1 MVTAAPARRASQGR
15 TVRRTRTARRSA
27 LAALAGGAAAVLA
40 LTACSSG
47 SSGGSSGSGSK
58 AGSGQTQGAL
68 ILKEFTNPYW
78 ISMEKSAK
86 AEAAK
91 LGISLQVSAGNSD
104 DDTSSQITQ
113 IDDAISA
120 GDKGIIIS
128 LNGDAVNSA
137 LNQAK
142 QEGLIVV
149 AVDTPPIPASVANVT
164 YATDNTQAG
173 TLDGKWEAAKLAGK
187 RADIAMLDDLANQVI
202 TGDVDRDQGFLEG
215 MGIKVGTPSVNGQ
228 EPKSGQY
235 TGGKGGTYKI
245 SCQLATEGAQTGG
258 QSAMETC
265 LSKDSS
271 INVVYAINEPSAEGA
286 AKALAAA
293 GKKNVSIVTIDGG
306 CSNLPYVT
314 NGEIGAT
321 AGQFPGKMAVDGVEA
336 IAQFAKTGKKPTNQS
351 GQDFYN
357 TGTQLYTDSPQAG
370 VPSITAAAAKTKCWG
385 YPAHDRRHLHHPPRR
400 RPRSAVRGG
409 PGGLPPPG
417 Q

>member
-1 MVTAAPARRASQGR
+1 MNPAAP
-15 TVRRTRTARRSA
+15 VRRTSRSTRRARRTRRSA
-27 LAALAGGAAAVLA
+27 AAACFAGVAAAVLA
-40 LTACSSG
+40 LAACSSG
-47 SSGGSSGSGSK
+47 GGSGSGGGG
-58 AGSGQTQGAL
+58 GSGGKIKVAL

-78 ISMEKSAK
+78 ISMEKTAK

-91 LGISLQVSAGNSD
+91 LGVSLQVSAGNSD

-142 QEGLIVV
+142 QQGLIVV
-149 AVDTPPIPASVANVT
+149 AVDTPPIPASAANVT

-173 TLDGKWEAAKLAGK
+173 LLDGKWEASKLAGK
-187 RADIAMLDDLANQVI
+187 SADIAMLDDLANQVI
-202 TGDVDRDQGFLEG
+202 TVDVDRDHGFLEG
-215 MGIKVGTPSVNGQ
+215 MGIPVGNKNVNGQ
-228 EPKSGQY
+228 EPKSGHYSAGQ
-235 TGGKGGTYKI
+235 GGTYKI

-265 LSKDSS
+265 LSKDSG

-286 AKALAAA
+286 AKALKTA
-293 GKKNVSIVTIDGG
+293 GKTGVSIVTIDGG
-306 CSNLPYVT
+306 CSNLPFVA

-321 AGQFPGKMAVDGVEA
+321 AGQFPGKMALDGVQA
-336 IAQFAKTGKKPTNQS
+336 IAQFAKTGKKPTNQA

-357 TGTQLYTDSPQAG
+357 TGTQLYTDSPQSG
-370 VPSITAAAAKTKCWG
+370 VASITAAAAKSKCWG
-385 YPAHDRRHLHHPPRR
+385 
-400 RPRSAVRGG
+400 
-409 PGGLPPPG
+409 
-417 Q
+417 

>member
-1 MVTAAPARRASQGR
+1 MAPAAPARRF
-15 TVRRTRTARRSA
+15 RRTRRSAAAACSAAAAATLLA
-27 LAALAGGAAAVLA
+27 LAA
-40 LTACSSG
+40 CS
-47 SSGGSSGSGSK
+47 SSGGSGGGGGGGSGGK
-58 AGSGQTQGAL
+58 IKVAL

-78 ISMEKSAK
+78 ISMEKTAK
-86 AEAAK
+86 TEAAK
-91 LGISLQVSAGNSD
+91 LGVSLQVSAGNSD

-113 IDDAISA
+113 IDNAISA

-187 RADIAMLDDLANQVI
+187 SADIAMLDDLANQVI
-202 TGDVDRDQGFLEG
+202 TVDVDRDHGFLEG
-215 MGIKVGTPSVNGQ
+215 MGIKVGNPSVNGQ

-385 YPAHDRRHLHHPPRR
+385 
-400 RPRSAVRGG
+400 
-409 PGGLPPPG
+409 
-417 Q
+417 